1 MFLHGVND
9 PCTHSIQIGSLA
21 PITLVC
27 SEEALKIAKEANG
40 AFENGLLLLQLN
52 QKIEAMRKKT
62 QDIRQGNI
70 NEYIRVTNSIAQ
82 AQRHKSALEHDIRQ
96 VALHQFDSLLRM

>member
-40 AFENGLLLLQLN
+40 AFENGLLVQTDN
-52 QKIEAMRKKT
+52 
-62 QDIRQGNI
+62 N
-70 NEYIRVTNSIAQ
+70 
-82 AQRHKSALEHDIRQ
+82 
-96 VALHQFDSLLRM
+96 